1 MTAASIL
8 NTVAKAVD
16 KRRQGQNG
24 QTNRLIDRQRVTL
37 IGSQEAS
44 TTISTTTT
52 RVPGATTMRKITVS
66 KITTTNMEAGPKTT
80 TATTFDDAIEAD
92 SVAG

>member
-1 MTAASIL
+1 MVGSLTAASIL

-16 KRRQGQNG
+16 KRRQGENG
-24 QTNRLIDRQRVTL
+24 PTDRQRVTL

-44 TTISTTTT
+44 TTTTTTT
-52 RVPGATTMRKITVS
+52 RVPCATTMRKITVS
-66 KITTTNMEAGPKTT
+66 KITTTNNRPPKI

-92 SVAG
+92 SAAG